1 MKLKKSVKKTIRR
14 ILIVLLIILLGFIGY
29 RIYKNQKPEKKPV
42 KEVKVINQ
50 IEKYGYELKE
60 NKPAKYKE
68 YFKELETIL
77 NEKEVDEEKY
87 VSKLSEMFVYDFYSL
102 NDKDAK
108 TDIGG
113 VDFVYQPILD
123 NFLQNA
129 QNTYYKYIE
138 SNIYN
143 NRKQS
148 LPVVTNITVESV
160 NKGPFAYGDKTDENA
175 YSVVVNWDY
184 TDSQFS
190 SYQKRATLVWVHDDI
205 KLSLVE
211 LQ

>member
-1 MKLKKSVKKTIRR
+1 MKLKKKVKVTLCI
-14 ILIVLLIILLGFIGY
+14 IIWLIVAVAGVI
-29 RIYKNQKPEKKPV
+29 IYKKYFDDKHKDT
-42 KEVKVINQ
+42 KEVKVVNKV
-50 IEKYGYELKE
+50 EKYGYTLKE

-68 YFKELETIL
+68 MFSELKEIL
-77 NEKEVDEEKY
+77 NKDDVNEEEYAK
-87 VSKLSEMFVYDFYSL
+87 KISEMFVYDFYSL
-102 NDKDAK
+102 NDKVAK

-113 VDFVYQPILD
+113 TEFVYNEVLE

-129 QNTYYKYIE
+129 QDTYYKYIE

-148 LPVVTNITVESV
+148 LPVVANITIDNIE
-160 NKGPFAYGDKTDENA
+160 KKAFAYGNKTDEES
-175 YSVVVNWDY
+175 YTVDVSWTY
-184 TDSQFS
+184 TDDQFAD
-190 SYQKRATLVWVHDDI
+190 YQTKATLVFIHDDI